1 MKHLVF
7 SIIGLLPSAVTYN
20 TLIDGCCNKGDLDRA
35 LSYRDEMVKNGI
47 MLTVST
53 YNLLI
58 HPLFMECKADEDGDM
73 IKEMEE
79 KVIVPDSITYNI
91 LINRYCSSG
100 NAKKAF
106 SLHYEMLRKRDRP
119 D

>member
-7 SIIGLLPSAVTYN
+7 SIIGLLPSAVTNN

-35 LSYRDEMVKNGI
+35 LSYKDEMVKNG
-47 MLTVST
+47 ST

-58 HPLFMECKADEDGDM
+58 HPLFMECKADEAGDM

-91 LINRYCSSG
+91 LINGYCRSG

-106 SLHYEMLRKRDRP
+106 MMKC
-119 D
+119 